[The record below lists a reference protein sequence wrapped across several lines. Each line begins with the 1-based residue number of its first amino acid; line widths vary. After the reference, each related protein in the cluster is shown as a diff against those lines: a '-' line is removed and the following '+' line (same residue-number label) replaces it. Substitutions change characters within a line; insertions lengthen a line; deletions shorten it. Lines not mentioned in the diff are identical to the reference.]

1 MIYFLSNERVV
12 MRAGVIDIGSS
23 STKLLISERHGEDIK
38 IVESLKNVIPLG
50 RHAFLKSRI
59 PQTIINQTASVLQK
73 YKEVLKEYDV
83 KDVAVIATTAVREA
97 RNQDIF
103 LDTVLRKTGFKIDVL
118 NVGDVVYY
126 IDYFLSHKLKKTY
139 PVAEKNLLIAELG
152 AGSLDMSVM
161 AKGLT
166 LMNIGFPIGTL
177 RLSQFMES
185 LDGSLQE
192 VHEATEEYIENEIL
206 FLKKNNPGLAID
218 DIILIDENYS
228 VFIQHIL
235 PNKRR
240 DSDFFKFKASEA
252 QEFLSRLRQMNAEQ
266 IASTYNI
273 PSDIATTIIGFA
285 IILNTLFKLNKNEHV
300 YILEASLSEAIMANQ
315 LFRLEATEK
324 ADKFNQLVS
333 VAHFI
338 CRKFGMDLDHLKH
351 VAMIT
356 ERLFDAFKD
365 ILGLSQQDRL
375 YLVLAGYFHDLGM
388 FINNRAHHKH
398 SEYIISQSNLF
409 RLTEDEINIIACT
422 ARYHRRSSP
431 LKSHLVYNSLSSN
444 QQILVQKLSALLR
457 IANAL
462 DRSHKQKAKRLDVS
476 FSANGDANVIV
487 YTNENFLLE
496 KENFL
501 EKKELFEEI
510 TGNKLTLSVR
520 NQD

>member
-1 MIYFLSNERVV
+1 

-23 STKLLISERHGEDIK
+23 STKLLIGERHGEDIK
-38 IVESLKNVIPLG
+38 IIDSLKNIVPLG

-59 PQTIINQTASVLQK
+59 PQTIINQTTSVLQK
-73 YKEVLKEYDV
+73 YKEALKEYDV
-83 KDVAVIATTAVREA
+83 KDVMVIATTAVREA

-139 PVAEKNLLIAELG
+139 PVDQKNLLIAELG
-152 AGSLDMSVM
+152 AGSLDVSVM

-177 RLSQFMES
+177 RLSQFMEN
-185 LDGSLQE
+185 LDGSMQE
-192 VHEATEEYIENEIL
+192 IHEATEEYIENEIL

-228 VFIQHIL
+228 VFIQNIL

-252 QEFLSRLRQMNAEQ
+252 QEFLSRLRQMNAEE
-266 IASTYNI
+266 IARTYDV
-273 PSDIATTIIGFA
+273 PTEVSTTIVGFA
-285 IILNTLFKLNKNEHV
+285 IILNTLLKLTKNEYV
-300 YILEASLSEAIMANQ
+300 YILEASLSEAILANQ
-315 LFRLEATEK
+315 LFRLEATENT
-324 ADKFNQLVS
+324 DKLSQLIS

-338 CRKFGMDLDHLKH
+338 CRKYGMDLDHLKH
-351 VAMIT
+351 VAFIT
-356 ERLFDAFKD
+356 EQLFEAFKE
-365 ILGLSQQDRL
+365 ILGLTEQDRL
-375 YLVLAGYFHDLGM
+375 YLILAAYFHDLGM

-398 SEYIISQSNLF
+398 SEYIISSSNLF
-409 RLTEDEINIIACT
+409 RLTEDEINIIACI
-422 ARYHRRSSP
+422 ARYHRRSAP
-431 LKSHLVYNSLSSN
+431 LKTHLVYNSLASDK
-444 QQILVQKLSALLR
+444 QILVQKLSALLR

-462 DRSHKQKAKRLDVS
+462 DRSHKQKAKRFEVKFNAS
-476 FSANGDANVIV
+476 GDATIV
-487 YTNENFLLE
+487 VFTDENFLLE

-510 TGNKLTLSVR
+510 TGNKLTLTVK
-520 NQD
+520 NQG